1 MTRNRPPARP
11 NRREF
16 LLGAAGLLALAP
28 YGCGAASNTEPKGG
42 RDGGGAFPRTVKHE
56 LGSTRVTDPPR
67 RIVSAT
73 GLAELDS
80 LLALGVKPLA
90 AGRFPTGWN
99 IWAEDEG
106 MSGVEPLTVEPEV
119 NIEEVAA
126 QGPDLILGQTGR
138 ISEDNYPKLSE
149 IAPTVATSF
158 EDWRLNVRQVADA
171 VGRVEDGENLVG
183 RTDSNVAA
191 AGERLSRHRD
201 LQISVFTYFPGEP
214 ALLTDD
220 SFCGDVMRQ
229 MGLKRSPSQT
239 DQKAPEGYKPISEE
253 RVDLVDGD
261 VILGLYFGDDN
272 GAFDDFERSRLFRSL
287 EGVEAGRYFR
297 LTPDESLA
305 MYFASVLTVPAVLR
319 TVEER
324 LGTLDD

>member
-1 MTRNRPPARP
+1 MTGERAPSRPS
-11 NRREF
+11 RRKF
-16 LLGAAGLLALAP
+16 LIGTAGLLAFAP
-28 YGCGAASNTEPKGG
+28 YGCGTTAGTDSN
-42 RDGGGAFPRTVKHE
+42 DGGGAFPRDVRHE
-56 LGSTRVTDPPR
+56 LGSTEVEALPR

-99 IWAEDEG
+99 PWAEDEDEG
-106 MSGVEPLTVEPEV
+106 LSGVEPLAVEPEV

-138 ISEDNYPKLSE
+138 LSGDNFPKLSE

-158 EDWRLNVRQVADA
+158 EDWRLNVRQVADSL
-171 VGRVEDGENLVG
+171 GRTEDGEKLVE
-183 RTDSNVAA
+183 RSNEDVAA

-201 LQISVFTYFPGEP
+201 LRVSVFTYFPGEP

-229 MGLKRSPSQT
+229 MGLKRPQSQT
-239 DQKAPEGYKPISEE
+239 NQKAPEGYKPISEQS
-253 RVDLVDGD
+253 VDLVDGD
-261 VILGLYFGDDN
+261 VILGLDFADN
-272 GAFDDFERSRLFRSL
+272 AEALDDFERSELFRRL
-287 EGVEAGRYFR
+287 GGVEAGRYFR

-305 MYFASVLTVPAVLR
+305 MYFASVLTVPVVLR
-319 TVEER
+319 VIEEK
-324 LGTLDD
+324 LGTLNP